1 MNLNTDRSTASLL
14 AYLKD
19 PTWHKG
25 GREGERKESCNIW
38 KRLCTHREKSSKVE
52 WMANER

>member
-1 MNLNTDRSTASLL
+1 MNLNTDRYTASPL